1 MKTDNTFKDLPP
13 LRRRAFIGQM
23 FAAAGFV
30 GSGLQQTRAAEKKA
44 NEPYPGFV
52 SPHAQEWSIF
62 KPEIPSLAPTSPLIT
77 VDISPS
83 TLIFPG
89 RVIPSTS
96 TAN

>member
-44 NEPYPGFV
+44 NEPYLVLYLHTLRSGVFSNPKFGSPGWKRF
-52 SPHAQEWSIF
+52 
-62 KPEIPSLAPTSPLIT
+62 
-77 VDISPS
+77 
-83 TLIFPG
+83 
-89 RVIPSTS
+89 
-96 TAN
+96 